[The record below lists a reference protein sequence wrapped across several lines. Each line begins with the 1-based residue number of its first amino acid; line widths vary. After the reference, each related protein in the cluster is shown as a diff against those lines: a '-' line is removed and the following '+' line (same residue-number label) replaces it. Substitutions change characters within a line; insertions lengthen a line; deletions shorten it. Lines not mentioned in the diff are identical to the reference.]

1 MKKVFK
7 IGGTGGTDGTR
18 PFYPIYIGFFRLH
31 QGMHF
36 ENKKCNQSL
45 IDVSAL

>member
-18 PFYPIYIGFFRLH
+18 RFYPIYIGILRLH
-31 QGMHF
+31 YGMHF
-36 ENKKCNQSL
+36 ENKKCNLPL
-45 IDVSAL
+45 IRVSAL

>member
-18 PFYPIYIGFFRLH
+18 PFYPLYIGVFRLH

-36 ENKKCNQSL
+36 ENKKCNLSL
-45 IDVSAL
+45 IAVSAL